1 MTLYRANKCEIE
13 GGWSLT
19 QGFSVD
25 HFING
30 DIECGPNQ
38 DLGYGMIQY
47 DRENNSVS
55 YIGADGKECS
65 KSVGELESGTVV
77 TIRDSKELG
86 WIRFTVGRLPKQTGT
101 ATLNFSYDEKAENT
115 EESDKAYLA
124 RIFHQGPYMEQC
136 AGFREFLL
144 ESMEEIG
151 ARPRASECASML
163 RAFKAGKGMKWRF
176 MDMVRT
182 GWPVARGMENPSA
195 LPFTYTDDICQ
206 IGEHDV
212 CVSGVELTN
221 DVGEFKVGE
230 KFSGATIDFQGGH
243 LTLETSAGREH
254 RYSFALKVG
263 AKHEGHTCT
272 GCPGKVGEPCRQH
285 AGS

>member
-1 MTLYRANKCEIE
+1 MSTNIANKCEIE

-25 HFING
+25 HFVNG

-38 DLGYGMIQY
+38 AAGHGLIQY

-55 YIGADGKECS
+55 YIGAYGKECS

-77 TIRDSKELG
+77 TIRDSKDLG
-86 WIRFTVGRLPKQTGT
+86 WIRFTVGRLPKQTGI
-101 ATLNFSYDEKAENT
+101 AKLNFFYDDKAEQT
-115 EESDKAYLA
+115 EESSKAYLD
-124 RIFHQGPYMEQC
+124 RIFQQEPYMAQC

-144 ESMEEIG
+144 ESMDEIG

-163 RAFKAGKGMKWRF
+163 RAFKAGCDFKGSF
-176 MDMVRT
+176 IDMART
-182 GWPVARGMENPSA
+182 GWAVATGMENPSA

-212 CVSGVELTN
+212 CFSGVELTK
-221 DVGEFKVGE
+221 DIGEFKVGE
-230 KFSGATIDFQGGH
+230 KFSGATIDFQAGH
-243 LTLETSAGREH
+243 LTLETADGREH
-254 RYSFALKVG
+254 RYSFVLKVG
-263 AKHEGHTCT
+263 AKHEGHTCS
-272 GCPGKVGEPCRQH
+272 GCGILAGKLCSHH

>member
-1 MTLYRANKCEIE
+1 MRANKCEIE

-25 HFING
+25 HFVNG

-38 DLGYGMIQY
+38 AAGHGLIQY
-47 DRENNSVS
+47 DRENNAVS

-65 KSVGELESGTVV
+65 KSVGPIESGMVV
-77 TIRDSKELG
+77 TIRDSKDLG
-86 WIRFTVGRLPKQTGT
+86 WIRFTVGRLPKQTGI
-101 ATLNFSYDEKAENT
+101 AKLNFFYHDKAEQT
-115 EESDKAYLA
+115 DESNEQYLDL
-124 RIFHQGPYMEQC
+124 IFQREPYMAQC

-163 RAFKAGKGMKWRF
+163 RAFRSGSEYQQAIKRTAMDVVRALGSMVIDAG
-176 MDMVRT
+176 
-182 GWPVARGMENPSA
+182 
-195 LPFTYTDDICQ
+195 LPFTYADDICQ

-212 CVSGVELTN
+212 CFSGIELTK
-221 DVGEFKVGE
+221 DIGEFKVGQ
-230 KFSGATIDFQGGH
+230 KFDGASIDFQGGH
-243 LTLETSAGREH
+243 LTLETRAGREH
-254 RYSFALKVG
+254 RYDFVLKVG
-263 AKHEGHTCT
+263 AKHEGHTCS
-272 GCPGKVGEPCRQH
+272 GCGILAGKLCSHH

>member
-1 MTLYRANKCEIE
+1 VTRGKANKCEIE

-25 HFING
+25 HFVNG

-38 DLGYGMIQY
+38 DVGHGLIQY

-65 KSVGELESGTVV
+65 RSVGPIESGARL
-77 TIRDSKELG
+77 TIRDGKDLG
-86 WIRFTVGRLPKQTGT
+86 WIRFTVGRLPKQTGI
-101 ATLNFSYDEKAENT
+101 AKLNFFYDDKEEKT
-115 EESDKAYLA
+115 EESNEQYLD
-124 RIFHQGPYMEQC
+124 RIFQQEPYMAQC

-144 ESMEEIG
+144 ESMDEIG

-163 RAFKAGKGMKWRF
+163 RAFKAGCELKMS
-176 MDMVRT
+176 VAT
-182 GWPVARGMENPSA
+182 GTETTSA

-212 CVSGVELTN
+212 CFSGVELTK
-221 DVGEFKVGE
+221 DVGEFKAGQ
-230 KFSGATIDFQGGH
+230 KFEAATIDFQGGH
-243 LTLETSAGREH
+243 LTLDTAAGREH
-254 RYSFALKVG
+254 RYSFTLMVG
-263 AKHEGHTCT
+263 AKHEGHSCS
-272 GCPGKVGEPCRQH
+272 GCGLKVGEPCRQH
-285 AGS
+285 A